1 MIKIYVDKQGN
12 WQPYASWQDE
22 VVASNPNVFTF
33 HEVEK
38 LPDVPS
44 RFIYGGF
51 VAIEV
56 VESGDDVEVASID
69 PIALWEILA
78 DQEEAIIE
86 LQSRM
91 EE

>member
-1 MIKIYVDKQGN
+1 MIKIFTDNQGN
-12 WQPYASWQDE
+12 WQPYEPWQDE
-22 VVASNPNVFTF
+22 VVENQPEQFTF
-33 HEVEK
+33 YEVDE

>member
-1 MIKIYVDKQGN
+1 MYKIFVDPQGN
-12 WQPYASWQDE
+12 WQPYQSWQDE
-22 VVASNPNVFTF
+22 VVENQPEQFAFYGVD
-33 HEVEK
+33 E
-38 LPDVPS
+38 LPDVLS
-44 RFIYGGF
+44 RFIDGEF

-86 LQSRM
+86 LQSLM

>member
-1 MIKIYVDKQGN
+1 MHKIFVDPQGN
-12 WQPYASWQDE
+12 WQPYQSWQDE
-22 VVASNPNVFTF
+22 VVTSNPDVFTF
-33 HEVEK
+33 YEVEK

-44 RFIYGGF
+44 RFIDGGF
-51 VAIEV
+51 VSIEV
-56 VESGDDVEVASID
+56 VESGADVEVASID